1 MFEGLRRTDKKISN
15 LYERKE
21 KNEKYESKFAKP
33 EDTHEKHDALKN
45 VSSSWTN
52 DLFDDE
58 EKYEMFIISTSFFSR

>member
-45 VSSSWTN
+45 VSSS
-52 DLFDDE
+52 
-58 EKYEMFIISTSFFSR
+58 